1 METGG
6 FARRWETMNRIR
18 TLDGWR
24 GVAILLVI
32 AEHAGW
38 ERFEHHLWA
47 GLGSL
52 GVDIFFVLSGFIITT
67 RLLQE
72 KEANAT
78 VSLSSFYIR
87 RVFRI
92 LPVVG
97 CYLAVLC
104 LLSIHF
110 NLDLRFSQLMGSVFF
125 FRNYQYAAQ
134 PTGIYTAQF
143 WSLSIEEH
151 FYLLWPLLLLR
162 FGKRSLVWIAGAG
175 AFLCGMWRL
184 YDITHPDSLV
194 GRWLPGAQTGLRTLR
209 TDARLDGLLLGCALA
224 ILLTRTEIRNWI
236 SRNFP
241 KETPLFAAALL
252 VVNEQRVNACAAF
265 TDYLLITLMVAST
278 LVVEEGLAHKWLNS
292 RLLVAI
298 GSISYS
304 LYVWQQI
311 FLLHPKGTHPLGIVA
326 DLPWNVV
333 GAVLAAI
340 LSYRFIE
347 QPSARLA
354 KRFASRKLAKA
365 ALATVSPQQVIAT

>member
-1 METGG
+1 MK
-6 FARRWETMNRIR
+6 RIR

-24 GVAILLVI
+24 GIAILLVI

-38 ERFEHHLWA
+38 ERFEHHLWT

-67 RLLQE
+67 RLLEE
-72 KEANAT
+72 KET
-78 VSLSSFYIR
+78 TSTISLSSFYLR
-87 RVFRI
+87 RAFRI

-97 CYLAVLC
+97 SYLLVLC
-104 LLSIHF
+104 LLAIHF
-110 NLDLRFSQLMGSVFF
+110 NLDLRFSQVIASLFF
-125 FRNYQYAAQ
+125 FRNYQYAAH
-134 PTGIYTAQF
+134 PDGIYTAQF

-151 FYLLWPLLLLR
+151 FYLFWPLLLLR
-162 FGKRSLVWIAGAG
+162 FGKRSGLWIAGIG

-184 YDITHPDSLV
+184 YDITHPDSIV

-224 ILLTRTEIRNWI
+224 ILLTRPRVRSWI

-241 KETPLFAAALL
+241 KETPLFVAAVL
-252 VVNEQRVNACAAF
+252 VVNEQRVNACAAL
-265 TDYLLITLMVAST
+265 TDYLLITLMIAST

-298 GSISYS
+298 GTISYS

-311 FLLHPKGTHPLGIVA
+311 FLLHPKNSNPLGMIA
-326 DLPWNVV
+326 TLPFNVI
-333 GAVLAAI
+333 GAFLAAA
-340 LSYRFIE
+340 LSYRYIE
-347 QPSARLA
+347 QPAARLA
-354 KRFASRKLAKA
+354 RRLAFPRRSA
-365 ALATVSPQQVIAT
+365 ATVEQQPPKEAIAT